1 MALRISIYDVIIG
14 PVITEKASQLVNK
27 LKKVVLEVHPQANKP
42 LVAEALEKLFNVKV
56 RDVRI
61 IVRKG
66 KTRRFK
72 RMEIHGKISK
82 RAIVTLKD
90 AHSFDILTQAGAGA
104 VGADQVAPGSVSMSK
119 HQENE

>member
-1 MALRISIYDVIIG
+1 MDLTIYDVIIG
-14 PVITEKASQLVNK
+14 PVITEKASQMVNE

-72 RMEIHGKISK
+72 RMEIQGKISK
-82 RAIVTLKD
+82 RAIITLKD
-90 AHSFDILTQAGAGA
+90 ARSFDILTQAGSGA
-104 VGADQVAPGSVSMSK
+104 VSADQVASGSVSMNK